1 MKLIRKLNDN
11 MAGIENDT
19 RKQHIESMEALS
31 KEGYP
36 YMEIRATEISPEDL
50 QYFRDQGMTVQAI
63 DDEEVPYFRIIWN
76 HTYNSKVN
84 TVATISATTMAG
96 LEVLWKVT
104 SPLLAGT
111 FKFFKLFL

>member
-1 MKLIRKLNDN
+1 MNLVRKLNDN
-11 MAGIENDT
+11 MVGVKNDT

-63 DDEEVPYFRIIWN
+63 NDEEVPYFRIIWN

-84 TVATISATTMAG
+84 AIATVSATTMAG
-96 LEVLWKVT
+96 LGGLWKVT